1 MHLRYL
7 NFICRFGVS
16 VSYEVKKKVK
26 IASGFVR
33 FFLHRTDR
41 DFFLEGPL
49 KEIAAFSSLQKAL
62 EQVHPY
68 R

>member
-1 MHLRYL
+1 M
-7 NFICRFGVS
+7 
-16 VSYEVKKKVK
+16 SYEVKKKVK